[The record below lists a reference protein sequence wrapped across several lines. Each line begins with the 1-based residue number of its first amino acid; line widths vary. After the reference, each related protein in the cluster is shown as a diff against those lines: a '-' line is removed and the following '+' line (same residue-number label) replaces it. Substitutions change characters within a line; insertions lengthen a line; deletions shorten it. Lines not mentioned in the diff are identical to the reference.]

1 MAASYG
7 GKDFVVLHLSGEV
20 DVGIYPLE
28 DGPSRASTDS
38 DRPYACKVA
47 YGGVSHLDW
56 IRHACQY
63 ARAG

>member
-7 GKDFVVLHLSGEV
+7 SKDFVVLHLSGEV
-20 DVGIYPLE
+20 DVGIYPLK

-47 YGGVSHLDW
+47 HGGVSYLD
-56 IRHACQY
+56 
-63 ARAG
+63 